1 MNEDQTLRMTEL
13 DHLIGSHRMQLLKA
27 ALPYMKIPQQK
38 VFSLMV
44 KFTEL
49 ERTAELFNENESGQ
63 VGICSLDEA
72 SASPI
77 DMLNT
82 LKTYANEP
90 EQDFI
95 DLMVNFMQG
104 ASLYRSFKEEFPEK
118 AEKENPLSNPFEH
131 LKALL
136 PPEQQSRFEDIQMM
150 RQMVQQFS

>member
-104 ASLYRSFKEEFPEK
+104 ASLYRSFKEEFPK
-118 AEKENPLSNPFEH
+118 RPRRKIPSPTHLST
-131 LKALL
+131 
-136 PPEQQSRFEDIQMM
+136 
-150 RQMVQQFS
+150 